1 MGLNVRVASVEGVGV
16 GGGRGGALEKNT
28 RVLVQGWTR
37 GSCSSASAKPRH
49 ADAEIAGDTAS
60 MGGWE
65 ALEKQVI
72 AAGEKVKTLKTGG
85 GEKEAVDAAVA
96 DLLSLKTAFTAAL
109 EEAIAAA
116 PDEAA
121 KEALRAKVPPAP
133 KPSKRDK
140 KADKATAKGDA
151 PADADKAA
159 NIKAAEELKAA
170 ARAKKKAEAEAKA
183 GAPPPAPKQPPS
195 AQPAAAAPPAQK
207 PTTTNVAVRKPGE
220 PLTRDVIVAAIGKV
234 LFLKLSK
241 EDAQQLYKEAGTKP
255 DWNVVARYTRQCLR
269 SKESAASISSHFVS
283 ALSILN
289 EVLEPQMFLSG
300 GASPCVAD
308 IACYV
313 ALIACMQAFSA
324 SPPHTQALCNVT
336 RWFDYLQHTID
347 ALHPPDALGAAC
359 KVRACGL
366 RVSLALATPS
376 ATHAFTTVL
385 FTSARS
391 SLGLASQVSFNLEMP
406 DTTPDIRSLPAL
418 FRAEGG
424 ASNAAGT
431 PDVSDPPGGAGA
443 GGGGEK
449 APPKEKA
456 AKKEKEKPAAPP
468 PPSDDGQSDVSKL
481 DIRVGLI
488 ISAEQHPDAEKL
500 YVEKVDLGEESGP
513 RTVVSGLKD
522 YMDTSALTNR
532 RAVLLCNLKP
542 AKMRGI
548 ESQAMVLCASIETPD
563 QRTVE
568 LLTPPDGAAIGERIM
583 FDGCPGEPLPANQV
597 AKKKVWEAV
606 QPELSTNADRVA
618 MYKNLAFQTSKGP
631 CTVAT
636 LKNGAIK

>member
-1 MGLNVRVASVEGVGV
+1 
-16 GGGRGGALEKNT
+16 
-28 RVLVQGWTR
+28 
-37 GSCSSASAKPRH
+37 
-49 ADAEIAGDTAS
+49 

-406 DTTPDIRSLPAL
+406 DSEVERRVLSRRLCSGCGLDYNLIASRPAVEDICDVCRGAL
-418 FRAEGG
+418 VRR
-424 ASNAAGT
+424 T
-431 PDVSDPPGGAGA
+431 
-443 GGGGEK
+443 
-449 APPKEKA
+449 
-456 AKKEKEKPAAPP
+456 
-468 PPSDDGQSDVSKL
+468 DD
-481 DIRVGLI
+481 
-488 ISAEQHPDAEKL
+488 
-500 YVEKVDLGEESGP
+500 
-513 RTVVSGLKD
+513 
-522 YMDTSALTNR
+522 
-532 RAVLLCNLKP
+532 
-542 AKMRGI
+542 
-548 ESQAMVLCASIETPD
+548 
-563 QRTVE
+563 
-568 LLTPPDGAAIGERIM
+568 
-583 FDGCPGEPLPANQV
+583 
-597 AKKKVWEAV
+597 
-606 QPELSTNADRVA
+606 QPEA
-618 MYKNLAFQTSKGP
+618 LANRLRDYHDKTRPVIDLFERKEF
-631 CTVAT
+631 VVHIDAT
-636 LKNGAIK
+636 QSRDAVYENVCEGLALGS

>member
-1 MGLNVRVASVEGVGV
+1 M
-16 GGGRGGALEKNT
+16 
-28 RVLVQGWTR
+28 
-37 GSCSSASAKPRH
+37 SSWE
-49 ADAEIAGDTAS
+49 EI
-60 MGGWE
+60 
-65 ALEKQVI
+65 EKQVT

-85 GEKEAVDAAVA
+85 GEKEAIDAAVA
-96 DLLSLKTAFTAAL
+96 DLLNLKTALTAAL
-109 EEAIAAA
+109 EAAIAAA
-116 PDEAA
+116 PDDAA
-121 KEALRAKVPPAP
+121 KEVLRAKLPPAP
-133 KPSKRDK
+133 KPSKKDK
-140 KADKATAKGDA
+140 KADKAEAKGDA
-151 PADADKAA
+151 PAVDAEKAA

-183 GAPPPAPKQPPS
+183 AAPPPPPKQAPAARPAAAAAPAPKQPS
-195 AQPAAAAPPAQK
+195 
-207 PTTTNVAVRKPGE
+207 TTNVSLRKPGE
-220 PLTRDVIVAAIGKV
+220 PLTRDAIVAAIGKV

-241 EDAQQLYKEAGTKP
+241 EDAQQLYKEAGAKP
-255 DWNVVARYTRQCLR
+255 DWSVVARYTRQCLR

-283 ALSILN
+283 ALSVLN

-308 IACYV
+308 VACYV

-347 ALHPPDALGAAC
+347 TLHPPEALGTAC
-359 KVRACGL
+359 KV
-366 RVSLALATPS
+366 T
-376 ATHAFTTVL
+376 FD
-385 FTSARS
+385 
-391 SLGLASQVSFNLEMP
+391 LEMP
-406 DTTPDIRSLPAL
+406 ETPPDMRSLPML

-424 ASNAAGT
+424 ASAAAAT
-431 PDVSDPPGGAGA
+431 PDVSDPPAA
-443 GGGGEK
+443 GGSGASGDK
-449 APPKEKA
+449 AAAKS
-456 AKKEKEKPAAPP
+456 AKKEKEKKEKPAPP
-468 PPSDDGQSDVSKL
+468 PPPADDGQSDVSKL

-548 ESQAMVLCASIETPD
+548 ESQAMVLCASIETAE

-568 LLTPPDGAAIGERIM
+568 LLTPPDGAAIGERIT
-583 FDGCPGEPLPANQV
+583 FEGCPGEPLPANQV

-606 QPELSTNADRVA
+606 QPDLSTSADRVA
-618 MYKNLAFQTSKGP
+618 MYKDLPFQTSKGP

-636 LKNGAIK
+636 LKKGAIK